1 MVVYIIKRAY
11 YCYNTKSSLLKLADL
26 GNMMGRYI
34 VLIGCL
40 VMMCLASFA
49 QGSTGMMLGDKEYS
63 LHRVAPSETFY
74 SIAKTYDVLVD
85 SLKAVNRMDSTATLH
100 PGDLLIIPLYASKK
114 ADIGSVV
121 PSSPEQY
128 IIHVVKTGETLYSI
142 VRKYSYTTLDVIKK
156 LNGLG
161 TNDVQIGQQLK
172 IPKPGDQGLYTPP
185 KIDSLSGV
193 GVVQQSIDSAA
204 LFDPGMFTG
213 IEEDV
218 DSSSQSMISAPGYD
232 VAMLEGLTL
241 QFEQEDSLYANAE
254 VTRGA
259 ALWLDD
265 PSEQNQQ
272 KFYALHKSVPMGAVI
287 QVRNLM
293 NDRVVFVKVIG
304 KLPESSQNKNVIIQL
319 SGAAAKYL
327 NVLDNKFLVEV
338 TAHPDRS

>member
-11 YCYNTKSSLLKLADL
+11 ICYNTKSNLLKLADL
-26 GNMMGRYI
+26 RNMMGRYI
-34 VLIGCL
+34 VWVCALM
-40 VMMCLASFA
+40 VMSVASFA
-49 QGSTGMMLGDKEYS
+49 QGSTGMMLGGKEYS
-63 LHRVAPSETFY
+63 LHQVNASETFY
-74 SIAKTYDVLVD
+74 SIAKSYDVMID

-121 PSSPEQY
+121 PASPEQF

-142 VRKYSYTTLDVIKK
+142 VKKYSYTTLDVIKK
-156 LNGLG
+156 LNGLE

-185 KIDSLSGV
+185 QNDSLSGV

-204 LFDPGMFTG
+204 LFDPGIFIGM
-213 IEEDV
+213 DDDL
-218 DSSSQSMISAPGYD
+218 DSNAQTMVLTPGYD
-232 VAMLEGLTL
+232 VAMLENLTS
-241 QFEQEDSLYANAE
+241 QYKQEDSLYLNAE
-254 VTRGA
+254 VSRGA
-259 ALWLDD
+259 ALWISD

-272 KFYALHKSVPMGAVI
+272 KFYALHKTAPMGAIV

-293 NDRVVFVKVIG
+293 NDRLVYVKVIG
-304 KLPESSQNKNVIIQL
+304 KLPESSQTRNVIIQL

-327 NVLDNKFLVEV
+327 NVLDDKFLVEV